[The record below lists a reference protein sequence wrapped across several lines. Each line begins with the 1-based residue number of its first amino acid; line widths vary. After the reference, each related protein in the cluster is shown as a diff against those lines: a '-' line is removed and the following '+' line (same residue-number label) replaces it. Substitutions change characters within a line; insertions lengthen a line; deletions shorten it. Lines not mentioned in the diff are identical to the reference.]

1 MQKYHLLTEHL
12 NFNLENFIVNHINDD
27 KWKLT
32 LKIKSNLSNTLNANL
47 LVETVSNYKKALH
60 KVPTLASKYCWLPT
74 KSYEQASSE
83 LTAFYKSKFENGN
96 CILDLCGGLGVDDI
110 AFAKQFEKVISLDA
124 DEELNEIVKWNFKK
138 LNIKNI
144 ERISIFA
151 ETYIKTNNVVFDMVY
166 MDADRRPGGNLKSF
180 KLEDCTPNII
190 QILPTVKQFT
200 DKLLIKLSPL
210 VDIDYCKTVL
220 QNIIEIH
227 IVAVKNE
234 VKEILLF
241 LNFNSMV
248 EPKIKAINIIN
259 KDFIQQ
265 FEYIKINN
273 SEIANWVEPL
283 YFFEPNASIIK
294 ANLSANYAESL
305 GLKMLAENSHF
316 FVGKSMSNNFMGRTF
331 RIIHTCIFSK
341 SYLTNY
347 LKENKIN
354 KANISR
360 RNFPINEA
368 EIAKQFN
375 IKDGG
380 EEYLFFTQN
389 SIGEKLFFHC
399 RKPVSL

>member
-1 MQKYHLLTEHL
+1 MQKYNLLTKHL

-27 KWKLT
+27 KTKLT
-32 LKIKSNLSNTLNANL
+32 IKIKSNLTNTFNANL
-47 LVETVSNYKKALH
+47 LIETISNYKKALY
-60 KVPTLASKYCWLPT
+60 KLPTLASNYCWLPT

-83 LTAFYKSKFENGN
+83 LTAFYKSKLVKGN

-110 AFAKQFEKVISLDA
+110 AFAGQFEKVISLDA

-138 LNIKNI
+138 LNINNI

-151 ETYIKTNNVVFDMVY
+151 EEYIKSNNIVFDLVY
-166 MDADRRPGGNLKSF
+166 MDADRRPGGILKTF

-190 QILPTVKQFT
+190 QILPAVKQFT
-200 DKLLIKLSPL
+200 NKLLIKLSPL
-210 VDIDYCKTVL
+210 VDINYCKTVL
-220 QNIIEIH
+220 QNIVEIH
-227 IVAVKNE
+227 VVAVKNE

-241 LNFNSMV
+241 LNFDINT
-248 EPKIKAINIIN
+248 EPKIKAINIVN
-259 KDFIQQ
+259 KDCIQQ

-273 SEIANWVEPL
+273 LEIANLVESV

-294 ANLSANYAESL
+294 ANLSANYAERL

-316 FVGKSMSNNFMGRTF
+316 FVGYSVPKNFMGRTF
-331 RIIHTCIFSK
+331 KISHSSVFSK
-341 SYLTNY
+341 SFLTNY
-347 LKENKIN
+347 LKENKIT

-368 EIAKQFN
+368 EIAKQFK

-380 EEYLFFTQN
+380 DDYLFFTQN
-389 SIGEKLFFHC
+389 GKGEKLFFHC
-399 RKPVSL
+399 QKF

>member
-1 MQKYHLLTEHL
+1 MQKYNLLTEHL

-27 KWKLT
+27 KTKLT
-32 LKIKSNLSNTLNANL
+32 IKIKSNISDTFNANL
-47 LVETVSNYKKALH
+47 LIETVSSYKKALH
-60 KVPTLASKYCWLPT
+60 KLPTLASKYCWLPA

-83 LTAFYKSKFENGN
+83 LTAFYKSKLEKGN

-110 AFAKQFEKVISLDA
+110 AFAGQFKKVISLDA

-138 LNIKNI
+138 LNIYNI

-151 ETYIKTNNVVFDMVY
+151 EEYIKSNSVIFDMVY
-166 MDADRRPGGNLKSF
+166 IDADRRPGGNLKTF
-180 KLEDCTPNII
+180 RLEDCTPNII
-190 QILPTVKQFT
+190 QILPAVKQFT
-200 DKLLIKLSPL
+200 NKLLVKLSPL
-210 VDIDYCKTVL
+210 VDINYCKTVL
-220 QNIIEIH
+220 QNIVEIH
-227 IVAVKNE
+227 VIAVKNE
-234 VKEILLF
+234 VKEILLY
-241 LNFNSMV
+241 LNFDIII

-305 GLKMLAENSHF
+305 GLKMLADNSHF
-316 FVGKSMSNNFMGRTF
+316 FVGQIMPTNFMGRTF
-331 RIIHTCIFSK
+331 KISYTNVFSK

-347 LKENKIN
+347 LKENKIT

-368 EIAKQFN
+368 EIAKQFK

-380 EEYLFFTQN
+380 DDYLFFTQN
-389 SIGEKLFFHC
+389 NAGEKLFFHC
-399 RKPVSL
+399 RKF